1 MGKFIIKRVLI
12 SIVVVFLVSV
22 FAFSLMHILPGD
34 PARLSLGEEA
44 SQEDVDALR
53 EAVNLIKPVLEQ
65 YFIWISGIFRGDF
78 GQSIQY
84 HRPVLDIMQERL
96 PRTVAIGLP
105 TLVISTIIGIAFG
118 IISAIRRGKFID
130 QVITFLATIGMGTP
144 VFWIGILGIYL
155 FAMRLGILPI
165 QGFTS
170 PTEDFAKYVHQAIL
184 PVFCL
189 STHQVASVS
198 RQTRTNMLDVIN
210 QDYIRTAKANG
221 IRPSSIVFKHAL
233 RNALIPIVTVIAMQV
248 RMVIGGSLI
257 VEQVFNIAGIGQLLQ
272 TAVGNRDYLIVQGA
286 VLVISLVTV
295 GCNLLVDILYGVVD
309 PRIRKTQ
316 R

>member
-12 SIVVVFLVSV
+12 SIIVVFLVSV

-34 PARLSLGEEA
+34 PARLTLGEEA

-53 EAVNLIKPVLEQ
+53 KELNLDKPVLEQ
-65 YFIWISGIFRGDF
+65 YFIWIGGVFRGDF
-78 GQSIQY
+78 GRSIQY
-84 HRPVLDIMQERL
+84 HRPVLDIMLERL

-105 TLVISTIIGIAFG
+105 TLVISVIVGLAFG
-118 IISAIRRGKFID
+118 IISAVRRGKVID
-130 QVITFLATIGMGTP
+130 QIITFLATIGMGTP
-144 VFWIGILGIYL
+144 VFWLGILGIYL
-155 FAMRLGILPI
+155 FSMKLGILPI

-189 STHQVASVS
+189 STHQVASIS

-210 QDYIRTAKANG
+210 QDYIRTARANG
-221 IRPSSIVFKHAL
+221 IKTSSIIFKHAL

-248 RMVIGGSLI
+248 RVVIGGSLI

>member
-34 PARLSLGEEA
+34 PARLTLGEEA

-53 EAVNLIKPVLEQ
+53 KELNLDKPVLEQ
-65 YFIWISGIFRGDF
+65 YFIWIGGVFRGDF
-78 GQSIQY
+78 GRSIQY
-84 HRPVLDIMQERL
+84 HRPVLDIMLERL
-96 PRTVAIGLP
+96 PRTVAMGLP
-105 TLVISTIIGIAFG
+105 TLVISVIVGLAFG
-118 IISAIRRGKFID
+118 IISAVRRGKVID
-130 QVITFLATIGMGTP
+130 QIITFLATIGMGTP
-144 VFWIGILGIYL
+144 VFWLGILGIYV
-155 FAMRLGILPI
+155 FSMKLGILPI

-189 STHQVASVS
+189 STHQVASIS

-210 QDYIRTAKANG
+210 QDYIRTARANG
-221 IRPSSIVFKHAL
+221 IKTSSIIFKHAL

-248 RMVIGGSLI
+248 RVVIGGSLI

>member
-53 EAVNLIKPVLEQ
+53 EELNLNKPVLEQ

-198 RQTRTNMLDVIN
+198 RQTRTNMLGVIN

>member
-53 EAVNLIKPVLEQ
+53 EELNLNKPVLEQ

-198 RQTRTNMLDVIN
+198 RQTRTNMLDVIS

>member
-53 EAVNLIKPVLEQ
+53 EELNLNKPVLEQ

-257 VEQVFNIAGIGQLLQ
+257 VEQVFNIAGICQLLQ
-272 TAVGNRDYLIVQGA
+272 TSVGNRDYLIVQGA

>member
-34 PARLSLGEEA
+34 PARLTLGEEA

-53 EAVNLIKPVLEQ
+53 KELNLDKPVLEQ
-65 YFIWISGIFRGDF
+65 YFIWIGGVFRGDF
-78 GQSIQY
+78 GRSIQY
-84 HRPVLDIMQERL
+84 HRPVLDIMLERL

-105 TLVISTIIGIAFG
+105 TLVISVIVGLAFG
-118 IISAIRRGKFID
+118 IISAVRRGKVID
-130 QVITFLATIGMGTP
+130 QIITFLATIGMGTP
-144 VFWIGILGIYL
+144 VFWLGILGIYV
-155 FAMRLGILPI
+155 FSMKLGILPI

-189 STHQVASVS
+189 STHQVASIS

-210 QDYIRTAKANG
+210 QDYIRTARANG
-221 IRPSSIVFKHAL
+221 IKTSSIIFKHAL

-248 RMVIGGSLI
+248 RVVIGGSLI

>member
-53 EAVNLIKPVLEQ
+53 EELNLNKPVLEQ

-295 GCNLLVDILYGVVD
+295 GCNLLVDILYGVVA

>member
-53 EAVNLIKPVLEQ
+53 EELNLNKPVLEQ

-170 PTEDFAKYVHQAIL
+170 PTEDFAKYVHQASL

>member
-53 EAVNLIKPVLEQ
+53 EELNLNKQVLEQ

>member
-53 EAVNLIKPVLEQ
+53 EELNLNKPVLEQ

-78 GQSIQY
+78 GQSIQF

-96 PRTVAIGLP
+96 PRSVAIGLP

-118 IISAIRRGKFID
+118 IICAIRRGKFID

>member
-53 EAVNLIKPVLEQ
+53 EELNLNKPVLEQ

-105 TLVISTIIGIAFG
+105 TLVISTIIGI
-118 IISAIRRGKFID
+118 
-130 QVITFLATIGMGTP
+130 
-144 VFWIGILGIYL
+144 
-155 FAMRLGILPI
+155 
-165 QGFTS
+165 
-170 PTEDFAKYVHQAIL
+170 
-184 PVFCL
+184 
-189 STHQVASVS
+189 
-198 RQTRTNMLDVIN
+198 
-210 QDYIRTAKANG
+210 
-221 IRPSSIVFKHAL
+221 
-233 RNALIPIVTVIAMQV
+233 
-248 RMVIGGSLI
+248 IGGSQFSI
-257 VEQVFNIAGIGQLLQ
+257 VNLVLNMLLPGLYSYGAMQLKKS
-272 TAVGNRDYLIVQGA
+272 VNV
-286 VLVISLVTV
+286 
-295 GCNLLVDILYGVVD
+295 
-309 PRIRKTQ
+309 
-316 R
+316 

>member
-53 EAVNLIKPVLEQ
+53 EELNLNKPVLEQ

-170 PTEDFAKYVHQAIL
+170 PTEDFAKYIHQAIL

>member
-1 MGKFIIKRVLI
+1 
-12 SIVVVFLVSV
+12 
-22 FAFSLMHILPGD
+22 MHILPGD

-53 EAVNLIKPVLEQ
+53 EELNLNKPVLEQ

>member
-53 EAVNLIKPVLEQ
+53 EELNLNKPVLEQ

-286 VLVISLVTV
+286 VLVISRVTV

>member
-53 EAVNLIKPVLEQ
+53 EELNLNKPVLEQ

-286 VLVISLVTV
+286 VLAISLVTV

>member
-53 EAVNLIKPVLEQ
+53 EELNLNKPVLEQ

-170 PTEDFAKYVHQAIL
+170 PTEDFANTSIRRSFRYS
-184 PVFCL
+184 VFQRIRSRPFPGRRAPTCWT
-189 STHQVASVS
+189 SSIRIISARRRRTASVPPAS
-198 RQTRTNMLDVIN
+198 C
-210 QDYIRTAKANG
+210 
-221 IRPSSIVFKHAL
+221 SSM
-233 RNALIPIVTVIAMQV
+233 RCAM
-248 RMVIGGSLI
+248 R
-257 VEQVFNIAGIGQLLQ
+257 
-272 TAVGNRDYLIVQGA
+272 
-286 VLVISLVTV
+286 
-295 GCNLLVDILYGVVD
+295 
-309 PRIRKTQ
+309 
-316 R
+316 